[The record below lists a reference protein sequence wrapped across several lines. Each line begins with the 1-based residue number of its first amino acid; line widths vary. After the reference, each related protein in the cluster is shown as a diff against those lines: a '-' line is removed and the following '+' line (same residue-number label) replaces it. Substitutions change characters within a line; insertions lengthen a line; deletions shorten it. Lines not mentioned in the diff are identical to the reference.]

1 MSMPEKPDSL
11 KKIRSTE
18 TDPITENIL
27 VVEDDQTVRE
37 YLEELFSANGYMVRT
52 ASSGKEALLILDNEY
67 FPLIITDLRL
77 PDLPGMEILNY
88 VQSKDMNT
96 AVLIIT
102 GYASMDSVIQALR
115 QGAYDYLT
123 KPFSPQILLHRV
135 ARAFEKIHIT
145 EIRRDISSRIVY
157 ATEEERRR
165 ISRDVHDVLGQSLAV
180 IKLTLKAIRHQ
191 VADSEEEILSDIDG
205 LSSHVEE
212 TMKEISRITKNL
224 SPSYVSELGF
234 SKALSLYIET
244 FSKKTGVQVYSILLE
259 WFSLKGP
266 QHEIHLYR
274 IVQEALTN
282 VAKHACATRVYINL
296 ITDNDMFYFS
306 IEDNGRGLD
315 KTQEEDLLGLGLIG
329 MKERA
334 AILGGKLIIE
344 SAPGQKTTIKV
355 EVPYESVSFQQ
366 HN

>member
-1 MSMPEKPDSL
+1 MPELPDNL
-11 KKIRSTE
+11 KIRPPE
-18 TDPITENIL
+18 TNSITENIL
-27 VVEDDQTVRE
+27 VVEDDRTVRE
-37 YLEELFSANGYMVRT
+37 YLEELFSSTGYMVRT
-52 ASSGKEALLILDNEY
+52 ASTGKEALLILDNEY
-67 FPLIITDLRL
+67 FPLVITDLRL
-77 PDLPGMEILNY
+77 PDLPGMDILSY
-88 VQSKDMNT
+88 VQKKDMNT

-180 IKLTLKAIRHQ
+180 IKLTLKAIRHK
-191 VADSEEEILSDIDG
+191 VAESEEELLSDIDG
-205 LSSHVEE
+205 LSAHVEE
-212 TMKEISRITKNL
+212 TMKEIARITKNL
-224 SPSYVSELGF
+224 SPSYVAELGF

-244 FSKKTGVQVYSILLE
+244 FSKKTGIQVYSVLPE
-259 WFSLKGP
+259 GFSLPDP
-266 QHEIHLYR
+266 QHVIHLYR
-274 IVQEALTN
+274 IAQEALTN
-282 VAKHACATRVYINL
+282 VAKHSSATRVYVNL
-296 ITDNDMFYFS
+296 ITDYDILYFS
-306 IEDNGRGLD
+306 IEDNGKGFD
-315 KTQEEDLLGLGLIG
+315 KSQEEDMLGLGLIG

-344 SAPGQKTTIKV
+344 SSPGQKTTIKV
-355 EVPYESVSFQQ
+355 EVPYESVSLQRRSE
-366 HN
+366 

>member
-1 MSMPEKPDSL
+1 MSEIPDNL
-11 KKIRSTE
+11 KDRRSVE
-18 TDPITENIL
+18 TNQIKENIL
-27 VVEDDQTVRE
+27 VVEDDRTVRE
-37 YLEELFSANGYMVRT
+37 YLEELFSSNGYMVRT
-52 ASSGKEALLILDNEY
+52 ASTGKEALLILSNEY

-77 PDLPGMEILNY
+77 PDLPGMEILSY
-88 VQSKDMNT
+88 VQKKDINT

-102 GYASMDSVIQALR
+102 GYASMDSVIEALR

-123 KPFSPQILLHRV
+123 KPFSAQILLHRV
-135 ARAFEKIHIT
+135 ARAFERIHIT

-165 ISRDVHDVLGQSLAV
+165 ISRDVHDVLGQALAV
-180 IKLTLKAIRHQ
+180 IKLTLKAIRRK
-191 VADSEEEILSDIDG
+191 VAESEEEILSDIDG

-234 SKALSLYIET
+234 AKALRLYIET
-244 FSKKTGVQVYSILLE
+244 FSKKTGIQVNLVLPE
-259 WFSLKGP
+259 EFSLKDP
-266 QHEIHLYR
+266 QHDIHLYR
-274 IVQEALTN
+274 IAQEALTN
-282 VAKHACATRVYINL
+282 VAKHACATRVDISL
-296 ITDNDMFYFS
+296 IPADGLMYFS
-306 IEDNGRGLD
+306 IEDNGKGFD
-315 KTQEEDLLGLGLIG
+315 KPQKEDMLGLGLIG

-344 SAPGQKTTIKV
+344 SAPGQKTVIKV

-366 HN
+366 YN